1 MSRRRALALA
11 MIVATLIAAIL
22 VAGKLAELDLEDLSR

>member
-11 MIVATLIAAIL
+11 LL
-22 VAGKLAELDLEDLSR
+22 VAAWFAGFALLERDVDL